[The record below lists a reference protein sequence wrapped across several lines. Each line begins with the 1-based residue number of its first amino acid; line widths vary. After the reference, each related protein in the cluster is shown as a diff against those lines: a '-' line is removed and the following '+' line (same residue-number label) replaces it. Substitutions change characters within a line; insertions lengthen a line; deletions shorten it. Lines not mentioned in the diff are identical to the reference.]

1 MECAKQL
8 QDMNVDMKQF
18 IKDGI
23 IPSKAFERPGSQQFI
38 HAAKSGDLETLKRMV
53 AHNKYYVYDFDNIQ
67 QTALHW
73 AAKRNYKDIIE
84 LLVQNGANVNYTDI
98 VRIFILTMIG
108 WKNCSVS
115 GNKGI

>member
-1 MECAKQL
+1 
-8 QDMNVDMKQF
+8 
-18 IKDGI
+18 
-23 IPSKAFERPGSQQFI
+23 
-38 HAAKSGDLETLKRMV
+38 MV

-98 VRIFILTMIG
+98 VRIGLFNYDRVGELLCIWQQRNLTLIA
-108 WKNCSVS
+108 
-115 GNKGI
+115 